1 MSEELVQVL
10 NKMSENTL
18 VSHLQIEFTEV
29 GADYM
34 KAKMPVSSI
43 VHQPFGLLHG
53 GASVVLA
60 ETLGSSLSN
69 FILEDKNYVAVGQ
82 QIDANHLRS
91 KRDGTVFG
99 HATVVKKGHKSHL
112 IKIEITDEAGKLICY
127 SHITNAIIPNP
138 NAK

>member
-1 MSEELVQVL
+1 MSQELVDQM
-10 NKMSENTL
+10 NKMSANTL
-18 VSHLQIEFTEV
+18 IAHLQIEFTEV

-69 FILEDKNYVAVGQ
+69 LLLNDSNFVAVGQ

-112 IKIEITDEAGKLICY
+112 IKIEITDEQDRLICY

-138 NAK
+138 HAK